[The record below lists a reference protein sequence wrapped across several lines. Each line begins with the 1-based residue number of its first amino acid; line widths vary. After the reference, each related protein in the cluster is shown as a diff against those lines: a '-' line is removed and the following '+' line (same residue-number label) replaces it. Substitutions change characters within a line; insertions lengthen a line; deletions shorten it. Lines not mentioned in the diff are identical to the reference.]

1 MKTNRVLVWVGLVVV
16 MMVMVVMVSP
26 VGARPAPFD
35 SHLPTP
41 TPAPPGPGPGPLPE
55 PGDTAMLQA
64 VLKKLISGGLASVI
78 VYWFLAKDIGKAL
91 VDMLVKMLN
100 GLRIGVERAEV
111 ARYVAIVLSG
121 LLSLGAYAVALG
133 FGFVADPGSA
143 AAWVN
148 LVLWLMGIGFMGS
161 QMLHARLKPRPVTP
175 FE

>member
-41 TPAPPGPGPGPLPE
+41 TPAPPGPGPLPE

-64 VLKKLISGGLASVI
+64 VLKKLISGGLASVV

-91 VDMLVKMLN
+91 VDGLVKVLN
-100 GLRIGVERAEV
+100 WMRIGVAWAEM

-143 AAWVN
+143 AAWLN
-148 LVLWLMGIGFMGS
+148 LVLWLMGVGYTGS
-161 QMLHARLKPRPVTP
+161 QMLHARLKPRPVNSI
-175 FE
+175 

>member
-1 MKTNRVLVWVGLVVV
+1 MKRSRVLVGIGLVVV
-16 MMVMVVMVSP
+16 MMVMVGMVSP

-41 TPAPPGPGPGPLPE
+41 TPAPPGPGPLPE

-91 VDMLVKMLN
+91 VDGLVKVLN
-100 GLRIGVERAEV
+100 GLRIGVEWAEV

-143 AAWVN
+143 AAWLN
-148 LVLWLMGIGFMGS
+148 LVLWLMGVGYTGS
-161 QMLHARLKPRPVTP
+161 QMLHARLKPRPVNSI
-175 FE
+175 